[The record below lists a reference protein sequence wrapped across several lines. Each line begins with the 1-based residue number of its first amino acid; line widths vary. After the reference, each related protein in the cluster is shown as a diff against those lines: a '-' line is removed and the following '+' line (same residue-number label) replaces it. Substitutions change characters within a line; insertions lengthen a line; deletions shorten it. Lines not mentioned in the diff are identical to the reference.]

1 MPRATGSSVSPPL
14 LRLFL
19 LVAVGLGVMVS
30 ISAAQEAATVMS
42 IETIAPHDFSLGPLK
57 GLISL
62 SKEQEAALK
71 AQERATLSA
80 IESMAPA
87 RTLVLGLLAASAMV
101 VFLTSLQIRW
111 SAEAPPAKLAKR
123 LGVAALASA
132 VLRTLDGAQQLVIVR
147 RAAEAN
153 GRALVVSGVADAEA
167 LGAVTRALVSIVSVG
182 WTALIV
188 AVFVVL
194 GTYFRSAKVLTT
206 FVETPDDD

>member
-1 MPRATGSSVSPPL
+1 MPRATGSPPL
-14 LRLFL
+14 IRPFL
-19 LVAVGLGVMVS
+19 LAAVGLGVMVS

-42 IETIAPHDFSLGPLK
+42 VETITPHDFSLGPLK

-80 IESMAPA
+80 MESMATTRA
-87 RTLVLGLLAASAMV
+87 LVLGFLAASAMV

-111 SAEAPPAKLAKR
+111 SVEFPPARLAKR
-123 LGVAALASA
+123 LGGAALASA

-194 GTYFRSAKVLTT
+194 GTYFRSTKVLTT
-206 FVETPDDD
+206 FVETPHDD